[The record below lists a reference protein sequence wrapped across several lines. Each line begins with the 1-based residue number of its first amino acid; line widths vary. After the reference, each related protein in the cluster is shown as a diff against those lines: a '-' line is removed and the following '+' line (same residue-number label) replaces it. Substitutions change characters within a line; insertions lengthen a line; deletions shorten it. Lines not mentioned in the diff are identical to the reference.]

1 MFCVCRFDFKG
12 IIDYIFLSRDFM
24 RPLGVLGPLD
34 PEWFRQYKVIG
45 CPHPHIPS
53 DHLPLLVEI
62 EMGLAPAVLNPPRGQ
77 NTQPPAASSSSSSG
91 LSRSTRS

>member
-1 MFCVCRFDFKG
+1 
-12 IIDYIFLSRDFM
+12 M

-34 PEWFRQYKVIG
+34 QEWFRQCKVLG

-62 EMGLAPAVLNPPRGQ
+62 EMGCGPAVLSRGQ
-77 NTQPPAASSSSSSG
+77 QPPSSG
-91 LSRSTRS
+91 PHTSRRS